1 MTPSKDKDKF
11 FVTPEESV
19 QVDMMSQTRFKYVDS
34 EKLHAQV
41 LEMPYRGDAVSM
53 VVLLPRSGRAK
64 EVDRLVQRLKP
75 KVLVSELKAMP
86 SVSLRVRFPKFSVES
101 TLGDELISVC
111 LN

>member
-1 MTPSKDKDKF
+1 MSN
-11 FVTPEESV
+11 SV
-19 QVDMMSQTRFKYVDS
+19 PVDS

-53 VVLLPRSGRAK
+53 VVLLPRYGRAK
-64 EVDRLVQRLKP
+64 EVDRLVRRLRP
-75 KVLVSELKAMP
+75 RRLVSVLKAMP
-86 SVSLRVRFPKFSVES
+86 SVPLIVKFPKISVES